1 MGREGPRVLRGRTD
15 FLFRLKNGPFFG
27 VLKNPSWRDILPSW
41 SQHTRFGTPTWA
53 PKGEENRW
61 FWGVKSQLML
71 QEPKMSKF
79 APLSSE
85 NLVFAPPRA
94 FKKPSKIDEKSIL
107 RAFYV
112 EVFFQHSK
120 KSVSERSGSP
130 VVDFLTQKGKFGT
143 PKRSPKSTG

>member
-1 MGREGPRVLRGRTD
+1 MVLG
-15 FLFRLKNGPFFG
+15 G
-27 VLKNPSWRDILPSW
+27 
-41 SQHTRFGTPTWA
+41 
-53 PKGEENRW
+53 
-61 FWGVKSQLML
+61 
-71 QEPKMSKF
+71 QEPTYV
-79 APLSSE
+79 ARAE
-85 NLVFAPPRA
+85 NVEICTTLERKPRFCFPRA

-143 PKRSPKSTG
+143 PKRSPKSTP